1 MADCEG
7 ISTTISFRVCTY
19 LQGNSIKKAID
30 DVKTILNYFLKNNKG
45 TGVVFDID
53 DTLIESEMGNG
64 IKETKELANFCKK
77 NNIPTFF
84 ITARLKE
91 KDVIRDTL
99 RELRDQGIE
108 VEEENLKLSPASWRE
123 SFTKISQWKRNVRE
137 KISKSL
143 GHKITFTL
151 GDQWGD
157 IFSINENEY
166 KTLNKEFYGVQKK
179 KPIAILVRGDDV
191 SLWGVKLLS
200 TVEKK
205 EL

>member
-1 MADCEG
+1 MTVHVVK
-7 ISTTISFRVCTY
+7 SY
-19 LQGNSIKKAID
+19 QGNTIKKAIE
-30 DVKTILNYFLKNNKG
+30 DVKTVLNYFLKKKKG
-45 TGVVFDID
+45 TCVVFDID
-53 DTLIESEMGNG
+53 DTLIESEMGNC
-64 IKETKELANFCKK
+64 IKETKELAQYCHK

-99 RELRDQGIE
+99 KELRDQGIE

-123 SFTKISQWKRNVRE
+123 SFPKISQWKRNTRE

-157 IFSINENEY
+157 LLAINESEFKN
-166 KTLNKEFYGVQKK
+166 LNGLFYGNQKK
-179 KPIAILVRGDDV
+179 PPSAVMIRTEDDI
-191 SLWGVKLLS
+191 SLWGLKLLS
-200 TVEKK
+200 NVEKK

>member
-1 MADCEG
+1 MTVQVVK
-7 ISTTISFRVCTY
+7 SY
-19 LQGNSIKKAID
+19 QGNSIKKAID

-123 SFTKISQWKRNVRE
+123 SFPKISQWKRNVRE